1 MTACG
6 HAHQLKY
13 YPSCDDVVYD
23 VNAVV
28 MAMFSDG
35 GLSSPDIW
43 IALGII
49 LTSILSLLLNPLVF
63 RHNYSKRKSIARDLY
78 MALSFADFLSCIV
91 LPVTFCIRTLAPKE
105 DLCQQLYGSEF
116 CQESYYNFTRPATI
130 GKMKDFPNL
139 SIDKIWASLLTAP
152 ATLASILAVYQVIG
166 TKPVPGT
173 PQASSND
180 KKIGPTNQKQDGEE
194 LQSQED
200 TSTASGNLEKEEV
213 TIVEKEEE
221 WSHMAD
227 NSQEVIGEPR
237 ENHREYKNITSNTG
251 RLPLVPEADREEEL
265 EEDPEEQTEGDQ
277 QVEDQEETQQGR
289 QEEDQEEDQGESQ
302 EEDLEEE
309 EQSDSDSE
317 QRDDDTGNTG
327 IELRKSTR
335 TGRRPERFVD
345 EQYKYYGPK

>member
-1 MTACG
+1 
-6 HAHQLKY
+6 
-13 YPSCDDVVYD
+13 
-23 VNAVV
+23 

-130 GKMKDFPNL
+130 GEKALGSVTWSLTFSPLTITSILTMCRWYQIRYPLRHLSRNAVKAVTGAACFLWGIYFTAAFFWDSPNHPTVKIIFLQTIWNQSPFAGKMKDFPNL

-180 KKIGPTNQKQDGEE
+180 KKVA
-194 LQSQED
+194 
-200 TSTASGNLEKEEV
+200 STVKIALLNVGNLLIVSLEISTV
-213 TIVEKEEE
+213 TVTSYFHIIYTITACFAPVLVSAINPTIYLALTKGALSCE
-221 WSHMAD
+221 SRV
-227 NSQEVIGEPR
+227 SPR
-237 ENHREYKNITSNTG
+237 Q
-251 RLPLVPEADREEEL
+251 L
-265 EEDPEEQTEGDQ
+265 
-277 QVEDQEETQQGR
+277 
-289 QEEDQEEDQGESQ
+289 
-302 EEDLEEE
+302 
-309 EQSDSDSE
+309 
-317 QRDDDTGNTG
+317 
-327 IELRKSTR
+327 
-335 TGRRPERFVD
+335 
-345 EQYKYYGPK
+345 